1 MIMDDKTIKVLYE
14 REEIQTRVE
23 ETSKKI
29 NNEYSKDENIIII
42 CLLKG
47 GFIFT
52 SDLVR
57 YMKRNVQI
65 EFMVVSSYEDAE
77 ESSGKVNVKLDVEC
91 DIEGQNVIIVDDI
104 VDTGNTLHAI
114 KEMLLSRNPKSLK
127 TCCLLDKEERR
138 VKDIDVDY
146 CVLKCPNK
154 FVIGYGMDAASKF
167 RNLPYVGYIEQ

>member
-1 MIMDDKTIKVLYE
+1 MDNKTIKVLYE
-14 REEIQTRVE
+14 REEIQDRVE
-23 ETSKKI
+23 EIAQKI
-29 NNEYSKDENIIII
+29 NREYSRDEDLIII

-65 EFMVVSSYEDAE
+65 EFMVVSSYGDSE
-77 ESSGKVNVKLDVEC
+77 ESSGSVNVKLDIDC
-91 DIEGQNVIIVDDI
+91 SIQDKDVIIVDDI

-114 KEMLLSRNPKSLK
+114 KELLQERSPRTLK

-138 VKDIDVDY
+138 VKDVNVDY